1 MSRFI
6 KQLNRWRHSR
16 GFGVH
21 SPYAYRL
28 VCDVVRPNPR
38 YGYYGY
44 HDVERAVLEARVGTS
59 SESRF
64 IRRACLLLRCVATLR
79 PVSVW
84 LPPSPPVGM
93 TVAVEKGAGSRIT
106 EKPEDC
112 ELMVMDDPSAQDV
125 EAIIR
130 HISVPGHS
138 LLVFGT
144 SGAGLAAELGKVM
157 TDGLV
162 LYGLSTLLAV
172 NRPDMP
178 LVIHAVNFS

>member
-6 KQLNRWRHSR
+6 KRLNRWRHSR

-44 HDVERAVLEARVGTS
+44 HDIERAVLESNVGAAA
-59 SESRF
+59 ESRF

-79 PVSVW
+79 PDSVW
-84 LPPSPPVGM
+84 LPPTSAPCM
-93 TVAVEKGAGSRIT
+93 TVAVTKGAPCQLVSQI
-106 EKPEDC
+106 EDC
-112 ELMVMDDPSAQDV
+112 ELMVVYDPNPEEV
-125 EAIIR
+125 ESMKR
-130 HISVPGHS
+130 HLSTHGHS
-138 LLVFGT
+138 LLVFGA
-144 SGAGLAAELGKVM
+144 GAELATELGKVM

-162 LYGLSTLLAV
+162 LYGLSTLLAIS
-172 NRPDMP
+172 RADMP